1 METSTNENSQHT
13 TVSPND
19 INHDHDI
26 LISNLSNHGGGESN
40 DGFAEEEI
48 RGILEV
54 IAATGKF
61 WHNWDKLKNMLSFHL
76 KQVLS
81 EYPEA
86 KMASDQQIS
95 SLGETFPELVK
106 RLDDALYSF
115 VEGPPFTLQR
125 LCEILLTAQN
135 IYPNLSKLALAL
147 EKNLLVTSTLTIS
160 PDPYPPTMQKSDVP
174 DEGCKEPQLQQSN
187 ALQNGVEPMVGDTDE
202 IMSEVEVEVADVN
215 DDMAF
220 DLEALE
226 ETVGSSETNSAPAN
240 HS

>member
-125 LCEILLTAQN
+125 LCE
-135 IYPNLSKLALAL
+135 
-147 EKNLLVTSTLTIS
+147 NLLVTSTLTIS